1 MRKVDVKLIA
11 YVFPGQG
18 SQKKGMGEGLFDE
31 FKSLTEKADAILGYS
46 IRELCVNDPDNKL
59 ANTLYTQPA
68 LFVVNVFMY
77 LKKIQQMDGK
87 KPDYVAGHS
96 LGEYNAL
103 FAAEVFNFETGLR
116 LVKKRAEL
124 MSQSVGGAMAAVIG
138 LEEDKINKIL
148 INHGLQAVDIAN
160 YNSPTQIV
168 ISGLKND
175 IEQAKQIFESE
186 GASMYAMLRVSGA
199 FHSRYMEKAR
209 KEFKTYLE
217 SFVFSS
223 PQIKVVSN
231 VHASPY
237 NSADIKANM
246 LDQITG
252 SVKWTESVRYLLGKG
267 CCDILQVGP
276 GNIIEG
282 LVKTIKRDTTPL
294 IIDDEQSTYEQM
306 HQEKSGDGPKNT
318 TLCTEDKELP
328 ADTIKKEESAIFIND
343 GVLHNEIEGFSLGDQ
358 EFIKDYDLKY
368 PYVIGPMYK
377 NISSKKMVIK
387 AGSSGMLAILG
398 TGGLSNQEIEDSIK
412 YIQDNLK
419 NPNCFGV
426 NLIYNVA
433 DPQSENG
440 LIDLYLKN
448 GVSNLEASFYMGI
461 TEALVR
467 FRLSGIHKNEIGEI
481 ITPHRIISKI
491 SRPETAE
498 AFMSPPPTRLVDSLV
513 KKKFITAEE
522 AMLGSGIPMV
532 NDLCV
537 EGDPAGYTNH
547 GSLFA
552 SLPVIIAL
560 RDKMVREFE
569 FKKKI
574 RVGATGAIATP
585 KAAAAAFM
593 MGADFIQ
600 TGSVNQCTVEANI
613 SDDAKDMLA
622 QLDIQ
627 DTCYA
632 SALSMFEMGAKVQ
645 VMKKGVFFHVRANRL
660 YEIYKNHNSF
670 DEIDDDVKHT
680 IEEKYFKESSK
691 QVFEKCKKIFS
702 YDEIDKANNDPKKKM
717 ALLFKWYLY
726 NSFDLAKKG
735 DKENSIDYQ
744 IYCSPGMG
752 AFNNWVKGTRLEN
765 WRNRYVNEIGIEIL
779 RGAEAILHRSTF

>member
-1 MRKVDVKLIA
+1 MDVELIA

-31 FKSLTEKADAILGYS
+31 FKLLTEKTDAILGYS
-46 IRELCVNDPDNKL
+46 IRELCIHDPDNKL

-68 LFVVNVFMY
+68 LFVVNAFMY

-103 FAAEVFNFETGLR
+103 FAAEVFDFETGLK

-124 MSQSVGGAMAAVIG
+124 MSQSAGGAMAAVIG
-138 LEEDKINKIL
+138 LKEDKINKIL
-148 INHGLQAVDIAN
+148 RDHGLQTIDIAN
-160 YNSPTQIV
+160 YNAPTQIV
-168 ISGLKND
+168 ISGLKDD
-175 IEQAKQIFESE
+175 IERAKPIFESE
-186 GASMYAMLRVSGA
+186 GASMYTMLKVSGA

-209 KEFKTYLE
+209 NEFETFLE
-217 SFVFSS
+217 SFVFSP

-231 VHASPY
+231 VHARPY
-237 NSADIKANM
+237 NSANIKVNM
-246 LDQITG
+246 LDQING

-267 CCDILQVGP
+267 CWDILQVGP
-276 GNIIEG
+276 GNIIAG
-282 LVKTIKRDTTPL
+282 LVNTIKRDASPL
-294 IIDDEQSTYEQM
+294 MIDDE
-306 HQEKSGDGPKNT
+306 
-318 TLCTEDKELP
+318 P
-328 ADTIKKEESAIFIND
+328 AMSAND

-358 EFIKDYDLKY
+358 EFIRDYDLKY

-377 NISSKKMVIK
+377 NISSKEMVVK

-398 TGGLSNQEIEDSIK
+398 TGGLSHREIEDAIK
-412 YIQDNLK
+412 YIREKLK
-419 NPNCFGV
+419 NRNCFGV
-426 NLIYNVA
+426 NLIYDVA

-440 LIDLYLKN
+440 LVDLYLKN
-448 GVSNLEASFYMGI
+448 GVSNVEASFYMGI

-467 FRLSGIHKNEIGEI
+467 FRITGIHKNESGEI
-481 ITPHRIISKI
+481 IAPHRIIFKVT
-491 SRPETAE
+491 RPETAE
-498 AFMSPPPTRLVDSLV
+498 AFMSPPPARLVDSLV

-522 AMLGSGIPMV
+522 AGLASGIPMA

-560 RDKMVREFE
+560 RDKLARAFD
-569 FKKKI
+569 FRKKI
-574 RVGATGAIATP
+574 RVGAAGAIATP
-585 KAAAAAFM
+585 EAAAAAFM
-593 MGADFIQ
+593 MGADFIL
-600 TGSVNQCTVEANI
+600 TGSVNQCTVEADI
-613 SDDAKDMLA
+613 SNDAKDMLA

-645 VMKKGVFFHVRANRL
+645 VMKKGVFFPVRANRL

-670 DEIDDDVKHT
+670 DEIDADVKRT

-691 QVFEKCKKIFS
+691 QVFEKCKKIFP
-702 YDEIDKANNDPKKKM
+702 YDEIEKANNDSKKKM

-726 NSFDLAKKG
+726 NAFDMAKKG
-735 DKENSIDYQ
+735 DKENSIDFQ

-752 AFNNWVKGTRLEN
+752 AFNNWVKGTHLEN

-779 RGAEAILHRSTF
+779 RGAEGILHRNGF

>member
-1 MRKVDVKLIA
+1 MVA
-11 YVFPGQG
+11 FVFPGQG
-18 SQKKGMGEGLFDE
+18 SQQKGMGKGLFEE
-31 FKSLTEKADAILGYS
+31 FADMTLLADNILGYS
-46 IRELCVNDPDNKL
+46 IKQLCLEDPDNRL
-59 ANTLYTQPA
+59 EFTQYTQPA
-68 LFVVNVFMY
+68 LFVVNAFMY

-103 FAAEVFNFETGLR
+103 FAAEVFDFETGLR

-138 LEEDKINKIL
+138 LEENKINKIL
-148 INHGLQAVDIAN
+148 SDHGLQAIDIAN
-160 YNSPTQIV
+160 YNAPTQIV
-168 ISGLKND
+168 ISGLKDD
-175 IEQAKQIFESE
+175 IERAKPIFESE
-186 GASMYAMLRVSGA
+186 GARMYAMLKVSGA

-209 KEFKTYLE
+209 NEFETFLE
-217 SFVFSS
+217 SFIFST

-231 VHASPY
+231 IHARPY
-237 NSADIKANM
+237 NSADIKVNM
-246 LDQITG
+246 LDQING

-267 CCDILQVGP
+267 CWDILQVGP
-276 GNIIEG
+276 GNIIAG
-282 LVKTIKRDTTPL
+282 LVKTIKTDASPL
-294 IIDDEQSTYEQM
+294 MVDDEQPMYEQR
-306 HQEKSGDGPKNT
+306 HQDISCDRSKT
-318 TLCTEDKELP
+318 TGLCTEEKELP
-328 ADTIKKEESAIFIND
+328 PDIIIKDEPVMFVND

-377 NISSKKMVIK
+377 NISSKEMVVK

-398 TGGLSNQEIEDSIK
+398 TGGLPHQEIEDAIK
-412 YIQDNLK
+412 YIRENLK
-419 NPNCFGV
+419 NRNCFGV
-426 NLIYNVA
+426 NLIYDVA

-440 LIDLYLKN
+440 LVDLYLKN
-448 GVSNLEASFYMGI
+448 GVSNLQVSFYMGI

-467 FRLSGIHKNEIGEI
+467 FRLSGIHKNESGEI
-481 ITPHRIISKI
+481 IAPHKIICKV

-498 AFMSPPPTRLVDSLV
+498 AFMSPPPARFVDSLV

-522 AMLGSGIPMV
+522 ARLASEIPMA

-560 RDKMVREFE
+560 RDKLARAFN
-569 FKKKI
+569 FRKKI
-574 RVGATGAIATP
+574 RVGAAGAIATP

-593 MGADFIQ
+593 MGADFIL

-613 SDDAKDMLA
+613 SNDAKDMLA

-627 DTCYA
+627 DTCYVP
-632 SALSMFEMGAKVQ
+632 ALSMFEMGAKVQ

-670 DEIDDDVKHT
+670 DEINPDVKRT
-680 IEEKYFKESSK
+680 IEEKYFKENSK

-702 YDEIDKANNDPKKKM
+702 YDEIEKANNDPKKKM

-726 NSFDLAKKG
+726 DAFDMAKKG
-735 DKENSIDYQ
+735 DKENSIDFQ

-752 AFNNWVKGTRLEN
+752 AFNNWVKGTHLEN

-779 RGAEAILHRSTF
+779 RGAEAILHRNGL